1 MNGVDYSP
9 LVGVANAAIATFA
22 STATLALPIIGYFV
36 IQWLRSH
43 IAQNKQATATLAAG
57 TADSLL
63 HKGLDYAKQVGAD
76 PVQGAVAY
84 AVVQAPDVL
93 KNLGFDP
100 ATASGLESIRRM
112 AVARLPVAN
121 AKTKA

>member
-1 MNGVDYSP
+1 MTGVDYTP
-9 LVGVANAAIATFA
+9 LVSVVNLAITTFAGVATFA
-22 STATLALPIIGYFV
+22 IPIIGYYV
-36 IQWLRSH
+36 VQWLRSH

-121 AKTKA
+121 AETKA